1 MADNEISDR
10 LARLRGQEP
19 EKRPSGEPEVQPED
33 FLSKFPKIA
42 NPTGA
47 EANTAIDIQ
56 KLLEEVRVRAWLGIS

>member
-1 MADNEISDR
+1 
-10 LARLRGQEP
+10 
-19 EKRPSGEPEVQPED
+19 
-33 FLSKFPKIA
+33 LSKFPKIA